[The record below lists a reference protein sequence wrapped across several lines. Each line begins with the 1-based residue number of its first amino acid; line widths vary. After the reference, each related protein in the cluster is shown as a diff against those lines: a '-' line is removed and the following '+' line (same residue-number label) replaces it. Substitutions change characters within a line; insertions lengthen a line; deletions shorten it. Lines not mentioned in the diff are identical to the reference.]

1 MPTEFRLVVAALI
14 ALWPAAAQEHDYLT
28 AEEVDDVRI
37 VQEPNERLRLYTMF
51 AKSRI
56 GQVEQLL
63 SREKV
68 GRSGTI
74 HELLDDYTKIIESMD
89 LVCDDALK
97 RKVEIDVGMKTVSD
111 AEKQMLETLEKIKQS
126 NPKDIKRYEFVLDQ
140 AIEATE
146 DSLELAQSD
155 LKQRQTDLL
164 SKEAKE
170 KQERDAILKPVG
182 SEEKKSADAA
192 AAAATEE
199 KPKRKAPTLRR
210 PGEQPPPPQK

>member
-1 MPTEFRLVVAALI
+1 MATEFRLIVAALI

-28 AEEVDDVRI
+28 AEEIDDVRI
-37 VQEPNERLRLYTMF
+37 VQEPNERLKLYTTF
-51 AKSRI
+51 AKARVS
-56 GQVEQLL
+56 QVEQLL
-63 SREKV
+63 SREKT

-74 HELLDDYTKIIESMD
+74 HELLDDYAKIIESMD

-97 RKVEIDVGMKTVSD
+97 RKVEIDIGMKTVAD

-164 SKEAKE
+164 SKETKE

-182 SEEKKSADAA
+182 SEERKSADAA
-192 AAAATEE
+192 AAAAEE

-210 PGEQPPPPQK
+210 PGEQPPPPPK